1 MRMARIHT
9 RIPLSL
15 TPLKEY
21 DIEIHFIFRI
31 LFYFSFSRFSYNF
44 FFFLR
49 FFTFFFSFF
58 EHLLREIAVNFR
70 HGIVQT

>member
-44 FFFLR
+44 FFFYVFLLSSFHFLNI
-49 FFTFFFSFF
+49 FFAKS
-58 EHLLREIAVNFR
+58 
-70 HGIVQT
+70 Q